1 MNSAE
6 NEEAVREEVSSR
18 LGRELTDRFWREMYG
33 RAKRKLQHIVTH
45 FGDDGGARNTVD
57 YIAQLTIE
65 AIRAEALTQYTCALY
80 ERGKNEGAGA
90 KADPQGHTNIIPQTA
105 QESQAVFA

>member
-18 LGRELTDRFWREMYG
+18 LGRELPDRVWREMYG
-33 RAKRKLQHIVTH
+33 RAKRKLRYIITN
-45 FGDDGGARNTVD
+45 FGDDDGARNTVD

-65 AIRAEALTQYTCALY
+65 AIRAEALTQYTRAAY
-80 ERGKNEGAGA
+80 ELGKNEGADT
-90 KADPQGHTNIIPQTA
+90 KADPQGHTNIITQTA